1 MYVDDATCRR
11 IDAAPETERLRRRDD
26 RAMRDT
32 GENPADGIK
41 ISDGQRRLLELV
53 GARTSP
59 FWGVSREINPN
70 SADIGM
76 LRNFSPPAHRRASLR
91 ERLSPEKAR
100 MVDWVWESP

>member
-1 MYVDDATCRR
+1 MQRVVDVDDATCRR
-11 IDAAPETERLRRRDD
+11 IDAAPETERLRRCDD

-41 ISDGQRRLLELV
+41 ITDGQRRLLDLV

-70 SADIGM
+70 SADIGT
-76 LRNFSPPAHRRASLR
+76 LRNFSPPIAAPPCAS
-91 ERLSPEKAR
+91 
-100 MVDWVWESP
+100 D

>member
-1 MYVDDATCRR
+1 MQRVVDVDDATCRR
-11 IDAAPETERLRRRDD
+11 IDAAPETERLRRCDD

-41 ISDGQRRLLELV
+41 ITDGQRRLLDLV

-70 SADIGM
+70 SADIGT
-76 LRNFSPPAHRRASLR
+76 LRNFSPPIAASLR
-91 ERLSPEKAR
+91 ERLSPAK
-100 MVDWVWESP
+100 DHQ